1 MKLTESIHI
10 GFKKQKINRVKLNRY
25 RVDKFS
31 VKSQYMQP
39 DAIVFSRS
47 LKDEFKYNIV

>member
-1 MKLTESIHI
+1 MKLTESMHI
-10 GFKKQKINRVKLNRY
+10 GFKKQKIERVPRNRY
-25 RVDKFS
+25 RVDQFP

-47 LKDEFKYNIV
+47 LKDE